1 MPNVSNQQKIIN
13 EITAKLEKN
22 NLLVE
27 KNGKKTLNLE
37 KFNVHLEN
45 ASDNLGEIIPGIV
58 QISKEQVALINHG
71 LEGTINFISSFQ
83 TLNTAFAVFAEKPDA
98 LMKYSKRIE
107 ELENLEDF
115 ILKDVNL
122 SLVNME
128 SMLKATFKEV
138 AGYYTALANII
149 YSEEEGGTIRI
160 DYKRNAYLENLL
172 DEVMG
177 KDRQKG
183 IKKSHEMKK
192 SLGLV
197 QIIQSLVYVSKDIR
211 KIDISSEKSIE
222 ETYIKTSGGESI
234 TIDRDVVDS
243 LKSISAQLLDSLN
256 NAGLFID
263 KQGEEVRIIKQ
274 IGYEELILAQNG
286 TKALDELEKTLGQHK
301 KITQFF
307 IESSKKVKGLE
318 NMDVASSDKAKL
330 FEEISR
336 NLSKQEDAKK
346 VHDDIIKKQMGL
358 IVDVVNTFASI
369 VSLWGHQV
377 DKEIS
382 IAQVAGKSANAL
394 EKLAKVQVSSFGESA
409 SVEPLLVAKKTQESI
424 EKTCNKAKELKNV
437 EKVMQYLLG
446 RVKDLVSFNRGI
458 ESQIRETRKEVRE
471 AAEYKREQLKSIK
484 KVLYE
489 RYSEKQKKIAKIIN
503 NFNDKISRLAS
514 NSNIKE
520 NEGFIE
526 KLLNEFAK
534 INSSLMKSIGE
545 IEEKTIIISKN
556 PEKFPKSCEELGL
569 ILDKSDNKVDLMFD
583 HLQRFNKIFSD
594 DFRIYS
600 NLSQSYKELLD
611 GITPFMTM
619 IDYISSTQKS
629 LISKKID
636 LRELNQY
643 LKAFLKVFEARRK
656 SQAEEASIDA
666 DLSRIMREV
675 KMDKD
680 HYYEKYIQRMGKGF
694 ELLKELEEFT
704 KEYFS
709 NAQDRLSK
717 AYSMAENWTQMF
729 SFEFKEYNKKLKDM
743 NYGFLDK
750 LFRTENYKEKDFFLE
765 LKTIENSFERI
776 DLQIDK
782 LSRLNLK
789 KAGDVPEFCK
799 TSVVFVNEML
809 SGYKELASTIT
820 KVSEVINIIN
830 NNLNI
835 FKSKNINTLAN
846 FLAIIKENNEKIGKI
861 EADFDF
867 DELDKIRVEDV
878 LRSLNSLTDFSS
890 LSRKSEANLAKL
902 KKIEPVVVKTVE
914 DFKNALLIF
923 YTSYLTNENVGLEG
937 SEKEKYES
945 IKKTAQERLK

>member
-1 MPNVSNQQKIIN
+1 MSSVSEQQEIIN
-13 EITAKLEKN
+13 KVTKKLEQNK
-22 NLLVE
+22 LLIE
-27 KNGKKTLNLE
+27 KNGKKTLDLG
-37 KFNVHLEN
+37 KFNNHLEN
-45 ASDNLGEIIPGIV
+45 ASNNLGEIIPGIV

-83 TLNTAFAVFAEKPDA
+83 TLNTAFSVFAEKPDV
-98 LMKYSKRIE
+98 LMNYSKRIE

-122 SLVNME
+122 ALTNME

-149 YSEEEGGTIRI
+149 YSEEESGTITV

-177 KDRQKG
+177 KDRQKN

-197 QIIQSLVYVSKDIR
+197 QIIQSLVDVSKDVR
-211 KIDISSEKSIE
+211 KIEINNESVN
-222 ETYIKTSGGESI
+222 ETYIKTSEGESI
-234 TIDRDVVDS
+234 TIDTDIVES

-274 IGYEELILAQNG
+274 IEYEELILAENG

-307 IESSKKVKGLE
+307 IESAKKVKGLE
-318 NMDVASSDKAKL
+318 NMNVSSSDKAKL
-330 FEEISR
+330 FEEISM
-336 NLSKQEDAKK
+336 NLGKQEDAKK
-346 VHDDIIKKQMGL
+346 VHDDIIKKQMNL

-369 VSLWGHQV
+369 VALWGHQV

-394 EKLAKVQVSSFGESA
+394 EKLAKVQVSSFGENA

-424 EKTCNKAKELKNV
+424 VKTCNKAKELKNV
-437 EKVMQYLLG
+437 EKVMQYLLR

-458 ESQIRETRKEVRE
+458 ESQIRDTRKEIRE

-489 RYSEKQKKIAKIIN
+489 KYPEKQKKIAKVIN
-503 NFNDKISRLAS
+503 NFNEKISHLA
-514 NSNIKE
+514 NNANIKE

-526 KLLNEFAK
+526 KLFEGFVK
-534 INSSLMKSIGE
+534 INNSLMRSIDE
-545 IEEKTIIISKN
+545 IEEKTRIIAQN

-569 ILDKSDNKVDLMFD
+569 VLDKNDNKVDLMFD

-600 NLSQSYKELLD
+600 NLSQSYKELLE
-611 GITPFMTM
+611 GITPFMNM

-629 LISKKID
+629 LVAKKID

-643 LKAFLKVFEARRK
+643 LKAFLKIFEARRK
-656 SQAEEASIDA
+656 SQVEEASIDA

-709 NAQDRLSK
+709 NAQDKLSK
-717 AYSMAENWTQMF
+717 AYAMAENWTQMF

-743 NYGFLDK
+743 NYGFFDK

-765 LKTIENSFERI
+765 LKTIENSFARI
-776 DLQIDK
+776 DLQINN
-782 LSRLNLK
+782 LSKLNLK
-789 KAGDVPEFCK
+789 QAKDVPEFCK
-799 TSVVFVNEML
+799 ISVIFVNEML

-830 NNLNI
+830 NNLNT
-835 FKSKNINTLAN
+835 FKSKNINTLTN
-846 FLAIIKENNEKIGKI
+846 FLAIIKENNEKIDKI

-867 DELDKIRVEDV
+867 DELDKLSVNDV
-878 LRSLNSLTDFSS
+878 FSSLNKLTDFSG
-890 LSRKSEANLAKL
+890 LSKKSETNLAKL

-914 DFKNALLIF
+914 DFKNSLLLF
-923 YTSYLTNENVGLEG
+923 YTTYLTHNAAGLNE
-937 SEKEKYES
+937 SEKKKYES